1 MHIEDNQASVVV
13 NGHTEETTLGQQP
26 SVIIRRST
34 LISLLSPTP
43 GLVQM
48 HRMYLQFFNLQEMQR
63 AKDFAVGKFSRLG

>member
-26 SVIIRRST
+26 SVITRPST
-34 LISLLSPTP
+34 TILLPSPTL

-48 HRMYLQFFNLQEMQR
+48 HLMCLQFFNL
-63 AKDFAVGKFSRLG
+63 